1 MQVLG
6 RSRGGEGVL
15 ILDVFA
21 ITANHSGSAAL
32 FLSVSL
38 GESRSVLAHGPDSPH
53 ANSE

>member
-15 ILDVFA
+15 ILDVSA

-32 FLSVSL
+32 FLLKVMN
-38 GESRSVLAHGPDSPH
+38 VCIV
-53 ANSE
+53 